1 MSEEIDLAG
10 DRLAKICRHLEA
22 SGHMKGTSGCASMRF
37 GDLALVTPS
46 GYLKA
51 ELTGRRDLFLVCVSS
66 GEVLEPPRNDEI
78 PRKLTDSWEV
88 VKMIYEKVGMSER
101 TCVLH
106 SHHEALALAA
116 NIDERRLSAN
126 ASPLLKWRAPEDQ
139 EMLKGIR
146 GYGKIKSHSLWV
158 VESKETEGVD
168 RRFKMK
174 EVYTNQPLLVPII
187 RNTPHE
193 KDLCPELGRV
203 LDDTQGSPPAVLVE
217 NHGLYVWGKE
227 RGRLPACFNSLSR
240 KGVFFELAQ
249 YAVEEAKLVRP
260 AKIPRIC
267 RGDLLGLVLL
277 FDVEGTTTPIT
288 FVKDKLFPLARDK
301 IDSWL
306 ASHWDDKEGAQV
318 RKLLPAELQG
328 KSSEE
333 VAAEMKAW
341 IAADRKEPAL
351 KTAQGLIW
359 RESYETGA
367 LRAPMFS
374 DVRPCWEEWQSRG
387 ARIAIFSSGSREAQ
401 QLIYKY
407 CYDEQTP
414 CMDMTRLISCYF
426 DPTSVGGHSKQTPE
440 AYQQIA
446 LSLGVAPRDIFFF
459 TDIPGE
465 ARAAKGSRTAVVVRE
480 GNAAVDCVQLVEEG
494 HQVAESFDDFAV

>member
-46 GYLKA
+46 GYLKG

-101 TCVLH
+101 ACVLH

-146 GYGKIKSHSLWV
+146 GYGN
-158 VESKETEGVD
+158 
-168 RRFKMK
+168 
-174 EVYTNQPLLVPII
+174 TNQPLLVPII

-203 LDDTQGSPPAVLVE
+203 LDDTRGSPPAVLVE
-217 NHGLYVWGKE
+217 NHGLYVWGRSWVE
-227 RGRLPACFNSLSR
+227 AQRHLECLTW
-240 KGVFFELAQ
+240 LAQ
-249 YAVEEAKLVRP
+249 YAVEEAKLARP

-267 RGDLLGLVLL
+267 RGDLVDLVLL

-328 KSSEE
+328 KPSEE

-374 DVRPCWEEWQSRG
+374 DVRPCWKEWQSRG

-465 ARAAKGSRTAVVVRE
+465 ARAAKAVGCRTAVVVRE